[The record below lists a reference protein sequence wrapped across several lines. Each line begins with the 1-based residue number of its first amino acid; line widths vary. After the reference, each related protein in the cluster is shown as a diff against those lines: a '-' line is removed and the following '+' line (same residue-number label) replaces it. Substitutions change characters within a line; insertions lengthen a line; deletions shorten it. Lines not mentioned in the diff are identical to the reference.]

1 VRAPRVREAGRRAG
15 FSAPPN
21 WTDAEEAEYTAL
33 RSASSKNETPV
44 VMVWIAILVMV
55 ISTANYITRPD
66 YHPGFHVIDFA
77 AALTML
83 GFAMWLRGPAV
94 SAKAVQWSFVG
105 CTVLMLYSLIVQAWL
120 APDAGIAYV
129 LILMSLYGPLVLAW
143 RPFLVGSVLMV
154 AGVTAVAATFVE
166 SVVADW
172 ALLSTSAV
180 MGSAVLLQ
188 IRLRAMQAQARAM
201 VRANDAAIEDLLT
214 GLLNRRGL
222 AHFLPGFAATAR
234 RLHQPIRVYFV
245 DVDSL
250 KPANDAF
257 GHAFGDRV
265 LVHVAGVVR
274 STVREGDLV
283 CRWGGDE
290 FVIVGMG
297 TEATADDFEG
307 RLQRGLRSDGPEL
320 DGWVRTV
327 SVGRAFGSLE
337 VATVE
342 DLISRADAAMYARRA
357 ERQSGASTAGSAPQG
372 AGLP

>member
-1 VRAPRVREAGRRAG
+1 VRRRAG

-33 RSASSKNETPV
+33 RSASSKHETPI

-55 ISTANYITRPD
+55 ISTANYVTRPD
-66 YHPGFHVIDFA
+66 YQPGFHVIDFA

-94 SAKAVQWSFVG
+94 SATAVQWSFVG
-105 CTVLMLYSLIVQAWL
+105 CTVLMLYSLILQAWL

-154 AGVTAVAATFVE
+154 VGVTAVAATFVE
-166 SVVADW
+166 S
-172 ALLSTSAV
+172 
-180 MGSAVLLQ
+180 AVLLQ
-188 IRLRAMQAQARAM
+188 IRLRAMHAQARAM

-250 KPANDAF
+250 KQANDAF

-265 LVHVAGVVR
+265 LVRVASVVR

-307 RLQRGLRSDGPEL
+307 RLQRGLRAGGPDL

-357 ERQSGASTAGSAPQG
+357 QRQSGDSTAGSAAQG
-372 AGLP
+372 AGLT